1 MRYIGSNYANISNGD
16 VMLISIIR
24 TILLYA
30 FVILAVRLMGKRQM
44 SDMQPSELVI
54 TMIVSDI
61 ASIPMQNTSQPL
73 LSGVIPVAILVALE
87 ITASIIM
94 MKWSGFR
101 SLVCG
106 KPVIVIKDGR
116 ILQSAMKKLRLT
128 TEDLSVRLRQQGIFS
143 IEDVQYCIL
152 EKPEKRKPS
161 AEDFGLKIKDN
172 KIETVVVSNGKIL
185 ENSLNLCEK
194 EKGYVKNILQ
204 KKNIK
209 QSNVFLMT
217 LDALGNYNIIKKE

>member
-1 MRYIGSNYANISNGD
+1 
-16 VMLISIIR
+16 MLISIIR

-94 MKWSGFR
+94 MNGAVSEV
-101 SLVCG
+101 LC
-106 KPVIVIKDGR
+106 
-116 ILQSAMKKLRLT
+116 
-128 TEDLSVRLRQQGIFS
+128 
-143 IEDVQYCIL
+143 
-152 EKPEKRKPS
+152 
-161 AEDFGLKIKDN
+161 AENPL
-172 KIETVVVSNGKIL
+172 
-185 ENSLNLCEK
+185 
-194 EKGYVKNILQ
+194 
-204 KKNIK
+204 
-209 QSNVFLMT
+209 
-217 LDALGNYNIIKKE
+217 

>member
-1 MRYIGSNYANISNGD
+1 
-16 VMLISIIR
+16 MLISIIR

-106 KPVIVIKDGR
+106 KPVIV
-116 ILQSAMKKLRLT
+116 
-128 TEDLSVRLRQQGIFS
+128 
-143 IEDVQYCIL
+143 
-152 EKPEKRKPS
+152 
-161 AEDFGLKIKDN
+161 N
-172 KIETVVVSNGKIL
+172 
-185 ENSLNLCEK
+185 
-194 EKGYVKNILQ
+194 
-204 KKNIK
+204 
-209 QSNVFLMT
+209 
-217 LDALGNYNIIKKE
+217 

>member
-1 MRYIGSNYANISNGD
+1 
-16 VMLISIIR
+16 
-24 TILLYA
+24 
-30 FVILAVRLMGKRQM
+30 M

-128 TEDLSVRLRQQGIFS
+128 TEDLSVRLRQQGIF
-143 IEDVQYCIL
+143 QL
-152 EKPEKRKPS
+152 RMFNT
-161 AEDFGLKIKDN
+161 ALLKQ
-172 KIETVVVSNGKIL
+172 TVR
-185 ENSLNLCEK
+185 
-194 EKGYVKNILQ
+194 
-204 KKNIK
+204 
-209 QSNVFLMT
+209 
-217 LDALGNYNIIKKE
+217 

>member
-1 MRYIGSNYANISNGD
+1 
-16 VMLISIIR
+16 MLISIIR

-128 TEDLSVRLRQQGIFS
+128 TEDLSVRLS
-143 IEDVQYCIL
+143 A
-152 EKPEKRKPS
+152 RK
-161 AEDFGLKIKDN
+161 I
-172 KIETVVVSNGKIL
+172 
-185 ENSLNLCEK
+185 SLR
-194 EKGYVKNILQ
+194 I
-204 KKNIK
+204 
-209 QSNVFLMT
+209 S
-217 LDALGNYNIIKKE
+217 

>member
-1 MRYIGSNYANISNGD
+1 
-16 VMLISIIR
+16 MLISIIR

-106 KPVIVIKDGR
+106 KPKRGIQV
-116 ILQSAMKKLRLT
+116 LRL
-128 TEDLSVRLRQQGIFS
+128 
-143 IEDVQYCIL
+143 
-152 EKPEKRKPS
+152 
-161 AEDFGLKIKDN
+161 
-172 KIETVVVSNGKIL
+172 
-185 ENSLNLCEK
+185 
-194 EKGYVKNILQ
+194 
-204 KKNIK
+204 
-209 QSNVFLMT
+209 
-217 LDALGNYNIIKKE
+217 

>member
-1 MRYIGSNYANISNGD
+1 
-16 VMLISIIR
+16 MLISIIR

-128 TEDLSVRLRQQGIFS
+128 TEDLSVRLRQQGIF
-143 IEDVQYCIL
+143 QL
-152 EKPEKRKPS
+152 RMFNT
-161 AEDFGLKIKDN
+161 ALLKQ
-172 KIETVVVSNGKIL
+172 TVR
-185 ENSLNLCEK
+185 
-194 EKGYVKNILQ
+194 
-204 KKNIK
+204 
-209 QSNVFLMT
+209 
-217 LDALGNYNIIKKE
+217 

>member
-1 MRYIGSNYANISNGD
+1 
-16 VMLISIIR
+16 MLISIIR

-61 ASIPMQNTSQPL
+61 ASIPIQNTSQPL

-128 TEDLSVRLRQQGIFS
+128 TEDLSVRLRQQGIFFNRGCS
-143 IEDVQYCIL
+143 IL
-152 EKPEKRKPS
+152 HR
-161 AEDFGLKIKDN
+161 
-172 KIETVVVSNGKIL
+172 
-185 ENSLNLCEK
+185 
-194 EKGYVKNILQ
+194 
-204 KKNIK
+204 
-209 QSNVFLMT
+209 
-217 LDALGNYNIIKKE
+217 

>member
-1 MRYIGSNYANISNGD
+1 
-16 VMLISIIR
+16 MLISIIR

-94 MKWSGFR
+94 MSGAV
-101 SLVCG
+101 SEVLC
-106 KPVIVIKDGR
+106 
-116 ILQSAMKKLRLT
+116 
-128 TEDLSVRLRQQGIFS
+128 
-143 IEDVQYCIL
+143 
-152 EKPEKRKPS
+152 
-161 AEDFGLKIKDN
+161 AENPL
-172 KIETVVVSNGKIL
+172 
-185 ENSLNLCEK
+185 
-194 EKGYVKNILQ
+194 
-204 KKNIK
+204 
-209 QSNVFLMT
+209 
-217 LDALGNYNIIKKE
+217 

>member
-1 MRYIGSNYANISNGD
+1 
-16 VMLISIIR
+16 MLISIIR

-87 ITASIIM
+87 ITASVIM

-106 KPVIVIKDGR
+106 KPVIVIKDGK

-128 TEDLSVRLRQQGIFS
+128 TEDLSVQLRQQGIFS
-143 IEDVQYCIL
+143 IEDVQYCIVETNGEVSVL
-152 EKPEKRKPS
+152 EKPDKRQPS

-185 ENSLNLCEK
+185 QNSLN
-194 EKGYVKNILQ
+194 
-204 KKNIK
+204 
-209 QSNVFLMT
+209 
-217 LDALGNYNIIKKE
+217 

>member
-1 MRYIGSNYANISNGD
+1 
-16 VMLISIIR
+16 MLISIIR

-143 IEDVQYCIL
+143 IEDVLIL
-152 EKPEKRKPS
+152 H
-161 AEDFGLKIKDN
+161 
-172 KIETVVVSNGKIL
+172 
-185 ENSLNLCEK
+185 C
-194 EKGYVKNILQ
+194 
-204 KKNIK
+204 
-209 QSNVFLMT
+209 
-217 LDALGNYNIIKKE
+217 

>member
-1 MRYIGSNYANISNGD
+1 
-16 VMLISIIR
+16 MLISIIR

-44 SDMQPSELVI
+44 SDMRPSELVI

-116 ILQSAMKKLRLT
+116 ILQSAMKKSWAYYRRFERQIKT
-128 TEDLSVRLRQQGIFS
+128 TG
-143 IEDVQYCIL
+143 
-152 EKPEKRKPS
+152 
-161 AEDFGLKIKDN
+161 DFFN
-172 KIETVVVSNGKIL
+172 
-185 ENSLNLCEK
+185 
-194 EKGYVKNILQ
+194 
-204 KKNIK
+204 
-209 QSNVFLMT
+209 
-217 LDALGNYNIIKKE
+217 

>member
-1 MRYIGSNYANISNGD
+1 
-16 VMLISIIR
+16 MLISIIR

-143 IEDVQYCIL
+143 I
-152 EKPEKRKPS
+152 
-161 AEDFGLKIKDN
+161 
-172 KIETVVVSNGKIL
+172 
-185 ENSLNLCEK
+185 
-194 EKGYVKNILQ
+194 
-204 KKNIK
+204 
-209 QSNVFLMT
+209 
-217 LDALGNYNIIKKE
+217 

>member
-1 MRYIGSNYANISNGD
+1 
-16 VMLISIIR
+16 MLISIIR

-61 ASIPMQNTSQPL
+61 ASIPMQNTSHPL

-128 TEDLSVRLRQQGIFS
+128 TEDLSVRLRQQGIF
-143 IEDVQYCIL
+143 
-152 EKPEKRKPS
+152 
-161 AEDFGLKIKDN
+161 
-172 KIETVVVSNGKIL
+172 
-185 ENSLNLCEK
+185 
-194 EKGYVKNILQ
+194 
-204 KKNIK
+204 
-209 QSNVFLMT
+209 
-217 LDALGNYNIIKKE
+217 

>member
-1 MRYIGSNYANISNGD
+1 
-16 VMLISIIR
+16 MLISIIR

-101 SLVCG
+101 SLLCG

-128 TEDLSVRLRQQGIFS
+128 TEDLSVRLRQQGIFQS
-143 IEDVQYCIL
+143 KMFNTAL
-152 EKPEKRKPS
+152 
-161 AEDFGLKIKDN
+161 LKQ
-172 KIETVVVSNGKIL
+172 TVR
-185 ENSLNLCEK
+185 
-194 EKGYVKNILQ
+194 
-204 KKNIK
+204 
-209 QSNVFLMT
+209 
-217 LDALGNYNIIKKE
+217 

>member
-1 MRYIGSNYANISNGD
+1 
-16 VMLISIIR
+16 MLISIIR

-128 TEDLSVRLRQQGIFS
+128 TEDLSVRLRQQGIFQS
-143 IEDVQYCIL
+143 KMFNTAL
-152 EKPEKRKPS
+152 
-161 AEDFGLKIKDN
+161 LKQ
-172 KIETVVVSNGKIL
+172 TVR
-185 ENSLNLCEK
+185 
-194 EKGYVKNILQ
+194 
-204 KKNIK
+204 
-209 QSNVFLMT
+209 
-217 LDALGNYNIIKKE
+217 

>member
-1 MRYIGSNYANISNGD
+1 
-16 VMLISIIR
+16 MLISIIR

-143 IEDVQYCIL
+143 IEDVQYCIVETNGEVSVL
-152 EKPEKRKPS
+152 EKPEKRKP
-161 AEDFGLKIKDN
+161 
-172 KIETVVVSNGKIL
+172 
-185 ENSLNLCEK
+185 SLNLCEK

>member
-16 VMLISIIR
+16 VMSISIIR

-128 TEDLSVRLRQQGIFS
+128 RRFECQ
-143 IEDVQYCIL
+143 
-152 EKPEKRKPS
+152 
-161 AEDFGLKIKDN
+161 IK
-172 KIETVVVSNGKIL
+172 TT
-185 ENSLNLCEK
+185 
-194 EKGYVKNILQ
+194 GYFFN
-204 KKNIK
+204 
-209 QSNVFLMT
+209 
-217 LDALGNYNIIKKE
+217 

>member
-1 MRYIGSNYANISNGD
+1 
-16 VMLISIIR
+16 MLISIIR

-101 SLVCG
+101 SLLCG

-128 TEDLSVRLRQQGIFS
+128 TEDLSVRLRQQGTFFNRRCS
-143 IEDVQYCIL
+143 ILHC
-152 EKPEKRKPS
+152 
-161 AEDFGLKIKDN
+161 
-172 KIETVVVSNGKIL
+172 
-185 ENSLNLCEK
+185 
-194 EKGYVKNILQ
+194 
-204 KKNIK
+204 
-209 QSNVFLMT
+209 
-217 LDALGNYNIIKKE
+217 

>member
-1 MRYIGSNYANISNGD
+1 
-16 VMLISIIR
+16 MLISIIR

-143 IEDVQYCIL
+143 IEDVQYL
-152 EKPEKRKPS
+152 
-161 AEDFGLKIKDN
+161 
-172 KIETVVVSNGKIL
+172 
-185 ENSLNLCEK
+185 SL
-194 EKGYVKNILQ
+194 IH
-204 KKNIK
+204 I
-209 QSNVFLMT
+209 
-217 LDALGNYNIIKKE
+217 

>member
-1 MRYIGSNYANISNGD
+1 
-16 VMLISIIR
+16 MLISIIR

-128 TEDLSVRLRQQGIFS
+128 TEDLSVRLRQQGIFQS
-143 IEDVQYCIL
+143 RMFNTAL
-152 EKPEKRKPS
+152 
-161 AEDFGLKIKDN
+161 LKQ
-172 KIETVVVSNGKIL
+172 TVR
-185 ENSLNLCEK
+185 
-194 EKGYVKNILQ
+194 
-204 KKNIK
+204 
-209 QSNVFLMT
+209 
-217 LDALGNYNIIKKE
+217 

>member
-1 MRYIGSNYANISNGD
+1 
-16 VMLISIIR
+16 MLISIIR

-116 ILQSAMKKLRLT
+116 ILQSAMKRLRLT
-128 TEDLSVRLRQQGIFS
+128 TEDLSVRLRQQGIFQS
-143 IEDVQYCIL
+143 
-152 EKPEKRKPS
+152 RMFNTAS
-161 AEDFGLKIKDN
+161 LKQ
-172 KIETVVVSNGKIL
+172 TVR
-185 ENSLNLCEK
+185 
-194 EKGYVKNILQ
+194 
-204 KKNIK
+204 
-209 QSNVFLMT
+209 
-217 LDALGNYNIIKKE
+217 

>member
-1 MRYIGSNYANISNGD
+1 
-16 VMLISIIR
+16 MLISIIR

-94 MKWSGFR
+94 VSEV
-101 SLVCG
+101 LC
-106 KPVIVIKDGR
+106 
-116 ILQSAMKKLRLT
+116 
-128 TEDLSVRLRQQGIFS
+128 
-143 IEDVQYCIL
+143 
-152 EKPEKRKPS
+152 
-161 AEDFGLKIKDN
+161 AENPL
-172 KIETVVVSNGKIL
+172 
-185 ENSLNLCEK
+185 
-194 EKGYVKNILQ
+194 
-204 KKNIK
+204 
-209 QSNVFLMT
+209 
-217 LDALGNYNIIKKE
+217 